1 MTKFKVNKTKNYTVM
16 SNTHLKERK
25 MTLKAK
31 GLLSLMLSLPEKWD
45 YSIKGLVSLSKD
57 NETSVTSALK
67 ELKNMGYLKIKKLM
81 PNETKTGR
89 IEYIY
94 DIYEEPFVQK
104 QDPEILG
111 VEKQGVE
118 ILGLE
123 FLGLENQGQLNT
135 NKLSTKELN
144 TNKLNTKD
152 SPVSK
157 QDIPYKEIIE
167 YLNLKTGKHYRVSS
181 NKTKSLIKARFNEHY
196 TLEDFKRVIDNKCRE
211 WLKNEKMN
219 VFLRPETLFSNKFEG
234 YLNQNEIEDKTG
246 SNIIE
251 KFDKSGEIKGLTEE
265 EQQEMENLI
274 DEITK

>member
-45 YSIKGLVSLSKD
+45 YSIKGLVNLSKD

-67 ELKNMGYLKIKKLM
+67 ELKNMGYLRIKKLM

-94 DIYEEPFVQK
+94 DIYEEPFIQK

-111 VEKQGVE
+111 LEKQGVE

-135 NKLSTKELN
+135 KELNTKELN
-144 TNKLNTKD
+144 TKELNTKD
-152 SPVSK
+152 KIINSPVSPK
-157 QDIPYKEIIE
+157 QDEIPYQEIID
-167 YLNLKTGKHYRVSS
+167 YLNLKVGTHYRVSS
-181 NKTKSLIKARFNEHY
+181 NKTKTLIKARYNEKY
-196 TLEDFKRVIDNKCRE
+196 TLEDFKKVIDNKCEE
-211 WLKNEKMN
+211 WLNDVKMKNY
-219 VFLRPETLFSNKFEG
+219 LRPETLFGSKFES
-234 YLNQNEIEDKTG
+234 YLNQKSKQPTEW
-246 SNIIE
+246 
-251 KFDKSGEIKGLTEE
+251 FDKSNKNQEPTEE
-265 EQQEMENLI
+265 EQQEIDSLI

>member
-1 MTKFKVNKTKNYTVM
+1 MTKFKINKTKNYTVM

-135 NKLSTKELN
+135 NKLSTKKLN

>member
-1 MTKFKVNKTKNYTVM
+1 MPKFKVNKTKNYTVM

-25 MTLKAK
+25 MSLKAK

-67 ELKNMGYLKIKKLM
+67 ELKNMGYLRIKKLM

-94 DIYEEPFVQK
+94 DIYEEPFIQK

-111 VEKQGVE
+111 LEKQGVE

-135 NKLSTKELN
+135 NELSTKELN

-181 NKTKSLIKARFNEHY
+181 DKTKSLIKARFNENY
-196 TLEDFKRVIDNKCRE
+196 TLEDFKRVIDNKCKE

-219 VFLRPETLFSNKFEG
+219 VFLRPETLFGNKFEG

-246 SNIIE
+246 NNIIE
-251 KFDKSGEIKGLTEE
+251 KFDKSGEIKELTEE
-265 EQQEMENLI
+265 EQQELDDLI
-274 DEITK
+274 NEMSK